1 MDSQQSTA
9 SNGPESQPLS
19 PQVQLEKWC
28 QQIGG
33 SRATAGKWQAGASS
47 FLAGRFADRFI
58 QVCLKEAKASRT
70 RAAVYGSAW
79 ALLDN
84 DEAVIQAGLDAL
96 FYLIDSA
103 RDETRLSRVASAL
116 GKRTELVLFLMHPAW
131 GKSWHLEGLRLANGK
146 NLGVAPLMQ
155 RLRAKN
161 FKIAEQ
167 FRPLPAVERQALGRL
182 FIEITRLATGMIE
195 VEHRTIRGRKV
206 PTLLMTET
214 YWKFL
219 SRWKNNLFCF
229 RPAKMPMIEPP
240 REWTSQYSG
249 GFHTYSTAAIDIPPE
264 RWNHHTRWIKDC
276 VLGSLN
282 VLQNTPITWNHEIME
297 LQRQLWEL
305 NHGVG
310 SLPPRDRVPYP
321 IKAEYLVENH
331 KEASLQDYW
340 DDHWKWKQDK
350 RRNGQRSDFIHGRI
364 TYERLKDV
372 PRMFFTWKK
381 DRRGRKYMEGGNTG
395 YLKADTWRSQL
406 QSDQGALIS
415 GNEQEFAWAVGDAA
429 GLPKSWDDR
438 LTWFA
443 ENELHIIAAGQDP
456 LDRLG
461 FWERVKEPFRFISLC
476 QEWAK
481 YEADYT
487 YKTKLFFQL
496 DQTCSA
502 YGHAACLT
510 RDQWLAEQ
518 TNVVGS
524 HYSDLYLEMLAAVL
538 SMMQN
543 PEAHGLSSSRKKH
556 LDREADQKC
565 LDWWLEHGV
574 TRKLVK
580 EACMPIIYG
589 RSHQTL
595 MRGIQEYLRDHL
607 SGFIDRESENLRAV
621 ELSVCLA
628 KYIHRAVKGL
638 LPSVGCLAG
647 WLRAVAKV
655 QMECGHRP
663 YWLTPNG
670 LLVESYSSEAN
681 VKKHQLVL
689 SGRTVKFQCDDREG
703 APLDKRKSMS
713 KLAADYVHSM
723 DAAFLEQ
730 FVWHW
735 GNTYNKPII
744 TVHDCMATTLDNVSM
759 MRTELQDQ
767 FSRFYSVSHLE
778 VMHYNLEREL
788 NKSLPA
794 PPVLGDLKV
803 QKIGTNPFLF
813 S

>member
-1 MDSQQSTA
+1 MKNDGQQFPTDKR
-9 SNGPESQPLS
+9 NELQPLS

-33 SRATAGKWQAGASS
+33 DRATAGKWQAGASS
-47 FLAGRFADRFI
+47 FLVGRFADRFI
-58 QVCLKEAKASRT
+58 QICLRESRASRT
-70 RAAVYGSAW
+70 RAAVFGTAW
-79 ALLDN
+79 SLLD
-84 DEAVIQAGLDAL
+84 DDKAVTQAGLDAL
-96 FYLIDSA
+96 FYLIDNI
-103 RDETRLSRVASAL
+103 RDETRLSAVASQV
-116 GKRTELVLFLMHPAW
+116 GKRIEVVLFLMHPAW

-146 NLGVAPLMQ
+146 NLGVKPLMQ
-155 RLRAKN
+155 LLRNKN
-161 FKIAEQ
+161 FEIGNK
-167 FRPLPAVERQALGRL
+167 FKPLPAVERQALGRL
-182 FIEITRLATGMIE
+182 FIEITRQATGMID
-195 VEHRTIRGRKV
+195 VEYRMVRKRKV
-206 PTLLMTET
+206 PTIVMTEI

-219 SRWKNNLFCF
+219 SRWKNNLLCF

-240 REWTSQYSG
+240 REWKSQYGG
-249 GFHTYSTAAIDIPPE
+249 GFYTFSTAAIDIPPE
-264 RWNHHTRWIKDC
+264 SWKHHTRWMKDC

-282 VLQNTPITWNHEIME
+282 KLQETPVSWNHEIME

-305 NHGVG
+305 NHSIG

-321 IKAEYLVENH
+321 VKAEYLIKGE
-331 KEASLQDYW
+331 EDSLKQFW
-340 DDHWKWKQDK
+340 DDHWRWKQDK

-364 TYERLKDV
+364 TYERLKDQ
-372 PRMFFTWKK
+372 PRMWFTWKK
-381 DRRGRKYMEGGNTG
+381 DRRGRCYQEGGNTS
-395 YLKADTWRSQL
+395 YLKADAQRSQL
-406 QSDQGALIS
+406 QSDHGALIS

-429 GLPKSWDDR
+429 GLPKSWEER
-438 LTWFA
+438 LTWFT

-461 FWERVKEPFRFISLC
+461 FWEGVKEPFRFISLC
-476 QEWAK
+476 QEWAR
-481 YEADYT
+481 YEADYE

-518 TNVVGS
+518 TNVIGR
-524 HYSDLYLEMLAAVL
+524 HYSDLYLEILAATL

-543 PEAHGLSSSRKKH
+543 PEAYGVYK
-556 LDREADQKC
+556 EEDQKC

-580 EACMPIIYG
+580 EATMPIIYG
-589 RSHQTL
+589 RSHMTL
-595 MRGIQEYLRDHL
+595 MHGIQLYLREHMC
-607 SGFIDRESENLRAV
+607 GFFDREADNLRAV

-638 LPSVGCLAG
+638 MPSVGSLAA
-647 WLRAVAKV
+647 WLRAVGKV
-655 QMECGHRP
+655 QIECGHRP

-670 LLVESYSSEAN
+670 LLVESYSNEAN

-689 SGRTVKFQCDDREG
+689 SGRTVKFQCDDHEG
-703 APLDKRKSMS
+703 APLDKRKSLS

-735 GNTYNKPII
+735 GNAYNKPII

-767 FSRFYSVSHLE
+767 FSRFYSVNHLE
-778 VMHYNLEREL
+778 IMHYNLQCEL
-788 NKSLPA
+788 NKTLPK
-794 PPVLGDLKV
+794 PPVLNDLKV
-803 QKIGTNPFLF
+803 SKIGENPFLF

>member
-1 MDSQQSTA
+1 MKNDSQPSPTDKQ
-9 SNGPESQPLS
+9 PELQPVS
-19 PQVQLEKWC
+19 PQVQLEKWM

-33 SRATAGKWQAGASS
+33 DRATAGKWQAGASS
-47 FLAGRFADRFI
+47 FLAGRFANRFI
-58 QVCLKEAKASRT
+58 QICLREAKASRS
-70 RAAVYGSAW
+70 RAAVFGSAW
-79 ALLDN
+79 ALLDD

-96 FYLIDSA
+96 FYLIDSG
-103 RDETRLSRVASAL
+103 RDDTRLSRVASQL

-131 GKSWHLEGLRLANGK
+131 GKSWHLEGLRLANGR
-146 NLGVAPLMQ
+146 NLGVKPLMQ
-155 RLRAKN
+155 MLSAKG
-161 FKIAEQ
+161 FKIGQ
-167 FRPLPAVERQALGRL
+167 KFKPLPAVERQALGRL

-195 VEHRTIRGRKV
+195 VEHRMIRRRKV
-206 PTLLMTET
+206 PTILMTET

-219 SRWKNNLFCF
+219 GQWKKNLLCF
-229 RPAKMPMIEPP
+229 RPAKMPMVEPP
-240 REWTSQYSG
+240 REWKSQYSG
-249 GFHTYSTAAIDIPPE
+249 GFHTYSTAGIDIPPE
-264 RWNHHTRWIKDC
+264 HWNHHTRWMKDC

-282 VLQNTPITWNHEIME
+282 KLQEIPITWNHEIME
-297 LQRQLWEL
+297 LQRQLWDL
-305 NHGVG
+305 NHSVG

-321 IKAEYLVENH
+321 VKSEYLAKQEDD
-331 KEASLQDYW
+331 SLKQFW
-340 DDHWKWKQDK
+340 DHHWRWKQDQ

-364 TYERLKDV
+364 TYERLKGV
-372 PRMFFTWKK
+372 PRMWFTWKK
-381 DRRGRKYMEGGNTG
+381 DRRGRCYQEGGNTG
-395 YLKADTWRSQL
+395 YLKADAWRAQL

-429 GLPKSWDDR
+429 GLPKSWDQR

-443 ENELHIIAAGQDP
+443 ENELQIIAAGQEP

-461 FWERVKEPFRFISLC
+461 FWEGVKEPFRFVALC
-476 QEWAK
+476 QDWAK
-481 YEADYT
+481 YEEDYT
-487 YKTKLFFQL
+487 HKTKLFFQL

-510 RDQWLAEQ
+510 RDKWLAEQ
-518 TNVVGS
+518 TNVIGNS
-524 HYSDLYLEMLAAVL
+524 YSDLYLEMLAATL

-543 PEAHGLSSSRKKH
+543 PQAHGFYK
-556 LDREADQKC
+556 EEDQRC
-565 LDWWLEHGV
+565 LDWWLDHGV
-574 TRKLVK
+574 TRALVK

-589 RSHQTL
+589 RSHMTL

-607 SGFIDRESENLRAV
+607 SGFIDREAENLRAV

-628 KYIHRAVKGL
+628 KFIHEAIKGL

-655 QMECGHRP
+655 QIECGHRP

-670 LLVESYSSEAN
+670 LLVESYSNSSN
-681 VKKHQLVL
+681 VKTHRLVL
-689 SGRTVKFQCDDREG
+689 SGRSVTFQCDDRDG
-703 APLDKRKSMS
+703 APLNKRKSMS
-713 KLAADYVHSM
+713 KLAADFVHSM

-735 GNTYNKPII
+735 GNAYNKPII

-767 FSRFYSVSHLE
+767 FSRFYSDNRLE
-778 VMHYNLEREL
+778 VMHYNLQREL
-788 NKSLPA
+788 NKPLPD

-803 QKIGTNPFLF
+803 SKIGTNPFLF